1 MELGNYPRYAAVFL
15 CGLILFLLGFLAFM
29 TWITALVSLVAI
41 VLLTVSMSY
50 KNKTPLGGFFLGVF
64 ASTSFLLGYLFLL
77 CVSELS
83 SRTFSGLNLGFEFLM
98 EVFGVGEFGR
108 LPSII
113 SAVLAIAS
121 IGLFFGLLGYV
132 FEHISL
138 QVSVIQPR
146 LFRDYWSNIH
156 FLGKSDKRE
165 FSSLDRKL
173 SSWSMRKAEWWKG
186 LLAKITEPQ
195 PDLIFSQHEKKA
207 NSGFSRGDLF
217 DLASGRMIGQNLISP
232 SDLAS
237 KFKPMVLKIA
247 ETKVNPKGLR
257 RLTFEKLLARFLE
270 RFIFSRLIWI
280 FYLLLSISMVSS
292 VYLIDLERNLT
303 GIALLYSEVISA
315 AVASLASAVTLLFVW
330 QWQKSSKELFER
342 RPDERILIFLVYIV
356 LALLYLFFLSHFEP
370 ANVLYFRRARVCIS
384 QRMDRILV
392 YMDLVVS
399 VFFYLNRFGIYFY
412 PSRVRSS

>member
-1 MELGNYPRYAAVFL
+1 
-15 CGLILFLLGFLAFM
+15 
-29 TWITALVSLVAI
+29 
-41 VLLTVSMSY
+41 
-50 KNKTPLGGFFLGVF
+50 
-64 ASTSFLLGYLFLL
+64 
-77 CVSELS
+77 
-83 SRTFSGLNLGFEFLM
+83 
-98 EVFGVGEFGR
+98 
-108 LPSII
+108 
-113 SAVLAIAS
+113 
-121 IGLFFGLLGYV
+121 
-132 FEHISL
+132 
-138 QVSVIQPR
+138 
-146 LFRDYWSNIH
+146 
-156 FLGKSDKRE
+156 
-165 FSSLDRKL
+165 
-173 SSWSMRKAEWWKG
+173 MRKAEWWKG

-247 ETKVNPKGLR
+247 ETTVNPKGVR
-257 RLTFEKLLARFLE
+257 RLAFEELLARFLE

-280 FYLLLSISMVSS
+280 VYLVLSISLVSS